1 MKPAPF
7 PRKWG
12 PGWPVTVVLGLQVP
26 ATLKVPTWLLLRQS
40 L

>member
-12 PGWPVTVVLGLQVP
+12 PGWPVVLGLQVP
-26 ATLKVPTWLLLRQS
+26 ATLKVPTWLLFRQS